1 MNVYPVFIYIE
12 KIFEKETEIVKEI
25 VEVLK
30 YAGKRRKNAEK

>member
-1 MNVYPVFIYIE
+1 MFIQPSSTS
-12 KIFEKETEIVKEI
+12 KKFLRKKETEIVKEI

>member
-1 MNVYPVFIYIE
+1 MFIQSSSTS
-12 KIFEKETEIVKEI
+12 KKFLRKKETEIVKEI